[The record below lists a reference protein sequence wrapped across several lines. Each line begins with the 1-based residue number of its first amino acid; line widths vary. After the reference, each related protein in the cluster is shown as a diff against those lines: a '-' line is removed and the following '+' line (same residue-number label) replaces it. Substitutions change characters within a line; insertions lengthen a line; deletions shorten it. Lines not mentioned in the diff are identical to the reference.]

1 MRIITLSCIIFMLSI
16 NILWAESFVLLRWND
31 RRVDDGW
38 DRFKERTIGYRYS
51 LLINLELD
59 PFKSEE
65 FIVPKIL
72 VLNEFRLYGQLK
84 NEIGHFEPLNLNS
97 GGGLIFR
104 NQETEVRMVFTS
116 KHYLGEFYAETQ
128 SYNYVTLKY
137 SF

>member
-1 MRIITLSCIIFMLSI
+1 MKTITIILIFLTGFT
-16 NILWAESFVLLRWND
+16 NFLQAESFVLLRWND

-51 LLINLELD
+51 LLINLELN

-65 FIVPKIL
+65 FVVPKIL
-72 VLNEFRLYGQLK
+72 ILNEFRLYGRLK
-84 NEIGHFEPLNLNS
+84 NEIGHFEPLNIDS
-97 GGGLIFR
+97 GGGLIFE
-104 NQETEVRMVFTS
+104 NQKTEVRVVFTS